1 MKFIVL
7 LAMLFVNIA
16 KADVV
21 VVNIGATT
29 SPTAMYAQAYAKNL
43 QVPNKVIS
51 VKNCQEAVNVITN
64 EPHVVVV
71 VANDIYLQNRRLGTD
86 CTFAITPRTAIAMSD
101 AYFEICK
108 RPASTKTFKTPNVRV
123 GRASVHPIR
132 EWELD
137 FNYRNQTSVKGIGY
151 SGSRAVLAAVLNGE
165 VDWGYIATEIAEPA
179 VQQGQIDC
187 PYDTNSQSR
196 RNLGNEFA
204 MLNNEYVL
212 KYMLIALSN
221 DNQTLTQMRGAAQN
235 VNFQNY
241 VMASRHQNFTYTPTF
256 KDIDK
261 FMTSVRSLDA
271 LLETYK

>member
-1 MKFIVL
+1 MKFLIL
-7 LAMLFVNIA
+7 LATLVASLANA
-16 KADVV
+16 EVV

-29 SPTAMYAQAYAKNL
+29 SPTALYAQAYAKNL
-43 QVPNKVIS
+43 VAPNKFIS
-51 VKNCQEAVNVITN
+51 VKNCQEAVNVVTN
-64 EPHVVVV
+64 ESHVVVV
-71 VANDIYLQNRRLGTD
+71 VANDIYLQNRKLGTD
-86 CTFAITPRTAIAMSD
+86 CSFNITPKTVIAMSD
-101 AYFEICK
+101 AFFEICK
-108 RPASTKTFKTPNVRV
+108 RPASTKTFRTPNVRV

-137 FNYRNQTSVKGIGY
+137 FNYRNQTSVKGIGF
-151 SGSRAVLAAVLNGE
+151 SGSKTVLAAVLNGD

-179 VQQGQIDC
+179 MQQGQIEC

-212 KYMLIALSN
+212 KYMLVALTN
-221 DNQTLTQMRGAAQN
+221 DNQTLTQIRDAAQN

-241 VMASRHQNFTYTPTF
+241 VTSSRHQNFTYSPTF

-261 FMTSVRSLDA
+261 FMTSVKSLNA